1 MKSYRTAHARVL
13 SIDPFENALRENTP
27 LTSINDSVA
36 LVEYLNQINLKS
48 DMVLDELKRVSS
60 ERDTFKEEV
69 TQMKQQA
76 KKAKVEDAANMGTNR
91 VINVSA
97 DSQDEQPDV
106 PPLKHEPISESVGE
120 SSVFTPKNAKSGTAR
135 PAAGAVAS
143 LPLFSSP
150 LKAEESP
157 TVLQSTED
165 LFSYETELPRLE
177 SELKDRETEIRGL
190 HDGIDR
196 LKNDL
201 SVARESTQSM
211 VGTLEDATRG
221 FQALQESKDQSDA
234 EFGEHRV
241 YLENTI
247 QQLKSQ
253 LGAKEE
259 ELREALAESDVSNA
273 IHKLEQQLQECQDEL
288 DLTRSRATLEIE
300 ASLRV
305 EELLLKIKS
314 MESEMVELQTDG
326 KKNERR
332 NNTLDSLV
340 KSLRMQLSEADDEKK
355 RLATLV
361 ADGEKSR
368 RTLQHRVTQLQLQ
381 IGSTEQPKTESAA
394 FGDAQRP
401 NGGLHLPEATTM
413 GKKKNKKKKKG
424 SKSTTMLIND
434 SSNMVMEPS
443 THPSGDEGLSA
454 NAQTLEGDL
463 PEEVDR
469 LRVILEEKDTVNEK
483 LNEKCKREKELSEEV
498 EMLRDDLVNL
508 GQELVE
514 AKDTAKALLAE
525 KEKTLTRVQ
534 LLDKELA
541 ELHSTHASCTAGSAQ
556 NEKELKI
563 QFEDLKMKAST
574 LQTDLSAAQQLASS
588 RFKDLSDLRYVLQKA
603 QPEITALKA
612 EVADARALKV
622 AFGKKEADLERSEAR
637 KEETHAEALKLKQCI
652 LDRDSEIKTLSQQVA
667 QETTNKYR
675 AEELRT
681 KTGQQIHQLETEK
694 RQTTEL
700 LDRMSRDLA
709 KSKEELASSKVRSN
723 ELEQQILQ
731 VSRENGSLRE
741 EIELKLAQYASVQNL
756 MSSMRDQTAEMAV
769 QMKEARDR
777 CESLDEEVAE
787 AHKLLGE
794 RSQEAETMR
803 RLLVD
808 VEARADSRTR
818 EMKERMDMAIEER
831 DRAEDEASTAQR
843 KRSRELEDVRNRMRE
858 TERSLN
864 RAEEDKDELEAAQR
878 DWKRRR
884 EELDQKL
891 EEHTKEVEV
900 VRRAMGELRNA
911 LDESERRV
919 RELEKDKGE
928 LRKSIEDT
936 QHRLEK
942 LQRAHKVCQKMRR
955 VLSPEQQLIHLRYLK
970 SMADEMKNVQT
981 AKTRAMGSETQST
994 RSSLDSAPARA
1005 RLVSPTPKN
1014 STPVTDSINGHAPGS
1029 MDYVYLKNVLLQFLE
1044 QKDKKRQVQLIPVL
1058 GMLLHFDR

>member
-1 MKSYRTAHARVL
+1 MLKSYRTAHARVL
-13 SIDPFENALRENTP
+13 SIDPFENALKENTP
-27 LTSINDSVA
+27 LTSINDSAA

-60 ERDTFKEEV
+60 ERDTFKEELAR
-69 TQMKQQA
+69 MKQKP
-76 KKAKVEDAANMGTNR
+76 KKTQEEDAANNGTISLTNGL
-91 VINVSA
+91 A
-97 DSQDEQPDV
+97 DSQDEQING
-106 PPLKHEPISESVGE
+106 PPLKHELIYESVGE
-120 SSVFTPKNAKSGTAR
+120 GSVFTPKNAKSVTAGSI
-135 PAAGAVAS
+135 AGAAAS
-143 LPLFSSP
+143 LHPSSSP
-150 LKAEESP
+150 LKAKESP
-157 TVLQSTED
+157 KVLESTED

-177 SELKDRETEIRGL
+177 LEIKDRQIEIRGL
-190 HDGIDR
+190 HDEIDR

-211 VGTLEDATRG
+211 VGTLEEATRG

-234 EFGEHRV
+234 EFEERRL

-253 LGAKEE
+253 LRVKEE
-259 ELREALAESDVSNA
+259 ESRAALTEPDVSSA
-273 IHKLEQQLQECQDEL
+273 VHKLEQQLQECQDEL
-288 DLTRSRATLEIE
+288 DLARSQATLEIE
-300 ASLRV
+300 SSLRV
-305 EELLLKIKS
+305 EELLLKIKT

-326 KKNERR
+326 KQNEKR

-340 KSLRMQLSEADDEKK
+340 KSLRMQLSDADDEKK

-361 ADGEKSR
+361 ADGEKAG

-381 IGSTEQPKTESAA
+381 IGSMEQNKSESTT
-394 FGDAQRP
+394 FIDAQRP
-401 NGGLHLPEATTM
+401 NGELHLTEATTL

-424 SKSTTMLIND
+424 SKSTTMHNKD
-434 SSNMVMEPS
+434 SSNTVTEPS
-443 THPSGDEGLSA
+443 THPSEDGHPYA
-454 NAQTLEGDL
+454 NAQTLRGDL
-463 PEEVDR
+463 QEEVDG
-469 LRVILEEKDTVNEK
+469 LRMLLEGKDTAIEK
-483 LNEKCKREKELSEEV
+483 LHEKIKREGELSEEV
-498 EMLRDDLVNL
+498 EMLRDDLVNV

-514 AKDTAKALLAE
+514 AKDTAKALLTE
-525 KEKTLTRVQ
+525 KENILTHVQ
-534 LLDKELA
+534 LLEEELA
-541 ELHSTHASCTAGSAQ
+541 ELHSTHAASTAGSAE
-556 NEKELKI
+556 NEKELTI

-588 RFKDLSDLRYVLQKA
+588 RFKDLTDLRYVLQKA
-603 QPEITALKA
+603 QPEITALKV
-612 EVADARALKV
+612 EVADARALKE
-622 AFGKKEADLERSEAR
+622 AFAKKEAELKRSEAR
-637 KEETHAEALKLKQCI
+637 EEDMHAEALKLKQSL
-652 LDRDSEIKTLSQQVA
+652 LDRDSEIKTLSQQIA
-667 QETTNKYR
+667 QETTNKFR

-709 KSKEELASSKVRSN
+709 KSKEDLASSKVRSN
-723 ELEQQILQ
+723 ELEQQILK
-731 VSRENGSLRE
+731 VGRENEILRE
-741 EIELKLAQYASVQNL
+741 EIELKLAQYSSVQNL

-769 QMKEARDR
+769 RMKEARDR

-794 RSQEAETMR
+794 RSREAETMR

-831 DRAEDEASTAQR
+831 DRAEDEASIAQR
-843 KRSRELEDVRNRMRE
+843 KRTRELEDLRNRMRE
-858 TERSLN
+858 IERSLK

-891 EEHTKEVEV
+891 EEHAKEVEE
-900 VRRAMGELRNA
+900 VRRAMGELRNS

-919 RELEKDKGE
+919 RELEKERGE

-942 LQRAHKVCQKMRR
+942 FQRVNKVCQKMHRA
-955 VLSPEQQLIHLRYLK
+955 LSP
-970 SMADEMKNVQT
+970 
-981 AKTRAMGSETQST
+981 
-994 RSSLDSAPARA
+994 
-1005 RLVSPTPKN
+1005 
-1014 STPVTDSINGHAPGS
+1014 
-1029 MDYVYLKNVLLQFLE
+1029 
-1044 QKDKKRQVQLIPVL
+1044 
-1058 GMLLHFDR
+1058 